1 MLQQHQNSITEQLD
15 TKPLYKTYDDDE
27 EEEEESINYKKRPQQ
42 KKRSRYRST
51 TSTPEPTSTTTST
64 KKTRDPNRK
73 DKIGRTKIFQA
84 TTAGHLDKV
93 MELVEQGADVNF
105 KDNANWTPLHEAANN
120 GRFEIAQYLIQ
131 CGAEI
136 NVRGYGL
143 DTPLHDACQSGNAQC
158 VQLLVDAGADVFALN
173 EKNQRPIDLC
183 TSERCKALV
192 TKKMKKLDGVMK
204 RDSTGKTLLHDAC
217 LKDQCDRV
225 RDLIRI
231 GADVNAQDNQKAT
244 PLHLACAKG
253 YLNVV
258 KLLLE
263 QGALVHQIGTEMGET
278 PLHQASRYGHEAVVR
293 YLIDHAE
300 ANVNLENKAGKNAY
314 RVAASH
320 PPTIRQMLTARMD
333 ELRFEKEACN
343 ALDDTARKL
352 ALQAEPERQLTRE
365 ERKIQSYMKVF
376 AKLENSGGSGG
387 SGETSATSG
396 FDDMIPLPSPTRR
409 KRKTSSRKSAS
420 VERDLSAPTS
430 PTATSKKSSAGIVK
444 LDPFKKDTS
453 GGTQLHKYASR
464 GDSEAVLQLLES
476 GARPDETDYA
486 GWTALHEA
494 ALKGHIEV
502 VKILLKYGADAN
514 VKGGDLDTPLHDAT
528 ENNHCDI
535 VELLL
540 EHGADPFARN
550 INNAEPIDIAM
561 HHEFEDII
569 LVLQS
574 ANPVKKKRRTK
585 VKVNTEEDGLMTD
598 VYPTKS
604 SSTTGGKKRRL
615 VQAANSSDDDDGDD
629 TEPSPP
635 QPQKST
641 RLRKLRQRTSS
652 PDIVPVKVEHED
664 EKEQQS
670 LGKENHLDHK
680 MTTRNNNSNN
690 NRYYHSLNTDM
701 IAAPKVIDNNQI
713 YHYQHSPI
721 HTPPPEQWNTTAN
734 NKTQQVRS
742 YCPIYFIR
750 QPPDQQSYVVDL
762 QVALFLGFSDLNEFW
777 ESYADSFL
785 NTKKL
790 IHAEMKA
797 KLWPTMAAILNKEGK
812 SKFMSKPLHFIA
824 LQDVLSLL
832 ELEFHHLLDNLLTIH
847 LDVGCTEDQS
857 TPPVV
862 KKKLPP
868 KIAMKLKK
876 CGYKFPA

>member
-1 MLQQHQNSITEQLD
+1 MLQQQQNSITEQLD
-15 TKPLYKTYDDDE
+15 TKHLYKTHDDE
-27 EEEEESINYKKRPQQ
+27 EEEEEESVNYNKRPQ
-42 KKRSRYRST
+42 KKRFRCRST
-51 TSTPEPTSTTTST
+51 TATPEPTSATTASF

-93 MELVEQGADVNF
+93 IELVEQGANVNF

-120 GRFEIAQYLIQ
+120 GRFEIAEYLIQ

-143 DTPLHDACQSGNAQC
+143 DTPLHDACQSGSAQC

-217 LKDQCDRV
+217 LKDQCERA
-225 RDLIRI
+225 RDLIRN
-231 GADVNAQDNQKAT
+231 GADVNAQDNHKAT

-253 YLNVV
+253 YLNIV

-263 QGALVHQIGTEMGET
+263 QGALVNQIGTDMGET
-278 PLHQASRYGHEAVVR
+278 PLHQASRHGHEDVVR
-293 YLIDHAE
+293 YLIDTAE
-300 ANVNLENKAGKNAY
+300 ANVNIENKSGKIAY
-314 RVAASH
+314 RVAASS

-376 AKLENSGGSGG
+376 AKLENGGG
-387 SGETSATSG
+387 GETSATSV
-396 FDDMIPLPSPTRR
+396 FDDIIPLPSPTRR

-430 PTATSKKSSAGIVK
+430 PTTSFKKSSSSAASITK

-464 GDSEAVLQLLES
+464 GDTEAVLQLLES

-502 VKILLKYGADAN
+502 VKLLLKYGANAN

-550 INNAEPIDIAM
+550 INNAEPIDIAT

-585 VKVNTEEDGLMTD
+585 VKMNTEEVMTD
-598 VYPTKS
+598 GNTN
-604 SSTTGGKKRRL
+604 T
-615 VQAANSSDDDDGDD
+615 
-629 TEPSPP
+629 
-635 QPQKST
+635 QK
-641 RLRKLRQRTSS
+641 
-652 PDIVPVKVEHED
+652 
-664 EKEQQS
+664 
-670 LGKENHLDHK
+670 
-680 MTTRNNNSNN
+680 
-690 NRYYHSLNTDM
+690 
-701 IAAPKVIDNNQI
+701 
-713 YHYQHSPI
+713 
-721 HTPPPEQWNTTAN
+721 
-734 NKTQQVRS
+734 
-742 YCPIYFIR
+742 
-750 QPPDQQSYVVDL
+750 
-762 QVALFLGFSDLNEFW
+762 VALK
-777 ESYADSFL
+777 FL
-785 NTKKL
+785 N
-790 IHAEMKA
+790 
-797 KLWPTMAAILNKEGK
+797 
-812 SKFMSKPLHFIA
+812 
-824 LQDVLSLL
+824 
-832 ELEFHHLLDNLLTIH
+832 
-847 LDVGCTEDQS
+847 
-857 TPPVV
+857 
-862 KKKLPP
+862 
-868 KIAMKLKK
+868 
-876 CGYKFPA
+876 